1 MITKSIEKLLKL
13 SSSDISIL
21 DLKSWVDSYEE
32 SYKSIITEDIPES
45 ILISNHKAFIEIY
58 WKVQKLVVLSD
69 KELYF
74 KSLLDYYNTNKDNNK
89 ALFYWIDKYSTEYCI
104 VESDLKLEYHNTV
117 IQIQPDI
124 FKYNVEF
131 NKIMVNEL
139 YYRENLEKLKEYV
152 KAKSTYLLILDQN
165 KMDLLGKVKLER
177 ILEELKF
184 LINNNKLND
193 LEVWASNYEA
203 YYQQIINSKLYQ
215 AWLDFFHS
223 SSRENYMELAEKYNY
238 YEPIFIECFVII
250 LSYNLKKIKIAELNK
265 IQDLLH

>member
-1 MITKSIEKLLKL
+1 MIIKSIEKLLKL

-21 DLKSWVDSYEE
+21 DLKNWLDSYEKL
-32 SYKSIITEDIPES
+32 YKSIITENIPES
-45 ILISNHKAFIEIY
+45 ILISNHNVFIEIY

-74 KSLLDYYNTNKDNNK
+74 KSLLDYYNANKDNNN
-89 ALFYWIDKYSTEYCI
+89 ALFYWVDKYSTEYCI
-104 VESDLKLEYHNTV
+104 VESDLKLKYHNTV

-165 KMDLLGKVKLER
+165 KMDLLGKVKLKR
-177 ILEELKF
+177 ILEELKS

-193 LEVWASNYEA
+193 LEVWASNYEV

-238 YEPIFIECFVII
+238 YEPVFLKYYESIKNEKLVIKWF
-250 LSYNLKKIKIAELNK
+250 STSRKK
-265 IQDLLH
+265 